1 MQTVKE
7 ELLVRNPGLQDE
19 HEPSVAEQAAQ
30 LGAGLAGLAGLA
42 VVSGVEGGIS
52 TRGAGSVGESV
63 PSITGETSSS
73 GTFTGGASNAT
84 GAVISS
90 SY

>member
-1 MQTVKE
+1 M
-7 ELLVRNPGLQDE
+7 
-19 HEPSVAEQAAQ
+19 
-30 LGAGLAGLAGLA
+30 A
-42 VVSGVEGGIS
+42 VVGRVESGIS

-73 GTFTGGASNAT
+73 STFTGGASNAT